1 MVTEFRVTT
10 DTISPF
16 VKKFGKKAPIVIGE
30 GLHKIALKAQTELRR
45 SLSNKKI
52 GTGKLWTQTIA
63 TKKSKKR
70 SIVSIP
76 GRGYMLDSMKPHYVA
91 LKRGR
96 GITNWVNKYKPKG
109 QRLRP
114 NPYAKG
120 PRMPQRIYRG
130 PLGGLKGAIWVRPTP
145 WIDRPLE
152 LTEKASIKIMNEQLN
167 KVMV

>member
-30 GLHKIALKAQTELRR
+30 GLHKIARNAQKNLRASITRNRLKW
-45 SLSNKKI
+45 
-52 GTGKLWTQTIA
+52 TGHLWTA
-63 TKKSKKR
+63 TEARKMSKKR
-70 SIVSIP
+70 SVVFIP
-76 GRGYMLDSMKPHYVA
+76 GYGEQLDSMKTHWVS

-96 GITNWVNKYKPKG
+96 NITRWAREAPNSPWKGSKPRG
-109 QRLRP
+109 L
-114 NPYAKG
+114 
-120 PRMPQRIYRG
+120 PR
-130 PLGGLKGAIWVRPTP
+130 AIEVHAHP

-167 KVMV
+167 KVMA